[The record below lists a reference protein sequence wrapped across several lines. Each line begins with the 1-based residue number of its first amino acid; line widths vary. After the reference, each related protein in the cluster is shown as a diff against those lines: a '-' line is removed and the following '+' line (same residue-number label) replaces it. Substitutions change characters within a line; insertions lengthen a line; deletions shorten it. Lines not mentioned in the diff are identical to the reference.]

1 MTNDDNR
8 RPHLVAVPTPPPAKK
23 RALERVGTY
32 LGGVL
37 VGLVLAAG
45 VAVGGSAVVL
55 LVALIWHAFGVLV
68 S

>member
-8 RPHLVAVPTPPPAKK
+8 RPHLVTVSRPPFKK
-23 RALERVGTY
+23 STTSQKVGTY
-32 LGGVL
+32 LGGFL

-55 LVALIWHAFGVLV
+55 ILALIWHAIRVLM

>member
-8 RPHLVAVPTPPPAKK
+8 RPHLVRVPYPPPTRPTTSQK
-23 RALERVGTY
+23 VGTY
-32 LGGVL
+32 LGGFL

-45 VAVGGSAVVL
+45 VAVGGAAVVL
-55 LVALIWHAFGVLV
+55 ILALIWHAIRVLM